1 MIIVTLH
8 VKEDLSANFEGLL
21 LHVRDMLRVLIIIP
35 MGLHNQVIA
44 NLLKERFDMTEEII
58 VEHLSINVKILV
70 VIRHLF
76 FDPIRNVFGNTA
88 IL

>member
-1 MIIVTLH
+1 
-8 VKEDLSANFEGLL
+8 
-21 LHVRDMLRVLIIIP
+21 

-44 NLLKERFDMTEEII
+44 NLLKERFNMTEEII
-58 VEHLSINVKILV
+58 VEHLSINIKILV
-70 VIRHLF
+70 VICHLF